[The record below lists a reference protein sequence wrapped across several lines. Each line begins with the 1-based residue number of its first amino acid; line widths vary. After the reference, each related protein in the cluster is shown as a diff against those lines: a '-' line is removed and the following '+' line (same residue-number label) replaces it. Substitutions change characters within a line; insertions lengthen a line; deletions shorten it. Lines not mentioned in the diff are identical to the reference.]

1 MRRHLSHTLTL
12 AAALLLAT
20 AATAAEDTI
29 KKGFNVADGGTLRL
43 DSDIGEVRIVT
54 GGTGVA
60 VEVIRKARGRRAE
73 ERLRE
78 HKIDFQQN
86 GNDVVIGS
94 DFDDDR
100 DWNWLR
106 WSDDYEVQ
114 WNIRIPDRYNVEV
127 KTSGGGIE
135 TDDIGGTL
143 DARTSGGGIRTGRL
157 SGRANLRSSGGG
169 IRIEG
174 GTSDI
179 VAHTSGGSIEIGDTT
194 GPVEAKTSGGSI
206 TLARIGGKVYA
217 RTSGGGIR
225 IEDAM
230 GSVDASTSGGSITA
244 RLSRQPEGDS
254 RLATSGGS
262 VSVSLATGL
271 DLELDAKASGGGVT
285 SDVPITVQGTIDDD
299 SLQGRIG
306 NGGPKLVLRTSGGGI
321 RVKGL

>member
-1 MRRHLSHTLTL
+1 MRRHLPYTL
-12 AAALLLAT
+12 ALAAVLSIAS

-29 KKGFNVADGGTLRL
+29 RKGFNVADGGTLRL
-43 DSDIGEVRIVT
+43 DSNIGEVRIVT
-54 GGTGVA
+54 GGSGVA
-60 VEVIRKARGRRAE
+60 IEVLRKAEGRKGE
-73 ERLRE
+73 QRLRG
-78 HKIDFQQN
+78 HRIDFRQS
-86 GNDVVIGS
+86 GNDVIIAS
-94 DFDDDR
+94 DFDDD
-100 DWNWLR
+100 DSWSWLR
-106 WSDDYEVQ
+106 FSDDYEVQ
-114 WNIRIPDRYNVEV
+114 WNIRVPSHYNVEV

-157 SGRANLRSSGGG
+157 LGNATLKTSGGG
-169 IRIEG
+169 IRIG
-174 GTSDI
+174 GGNSDI

-206 TLARIGGKVYA
+206 TLARVGGKVYA

-225 IEDAM
+225 VEDAN
-230 GSVDASTSGGSITA
+230 GSIDASTSGGSITA

-254 RLATSGGS
+254 RLSTSGGS
-262 VSVSLATGL
+262 VTVSIANGL
-271 DLELDAKASGGGVT
+271 DVDLDARASGGGVT
-285 SDVPITVQGTIDDD
+285 SSVPITVQGTQDDD